1 MCHISAD
8 GGKFLKYFKI
18 IIPGTEREYK
28 QLRPESPPFAINL
41 QIMRCTLKKSQK
53 ETIIILNVSIC
64 VKIMLF
70 MEIGEKKVVFS
81 SNAFLFLFLP
91 FVLIVYFNPFFTSR
105 TFKNAFLL
113 LASLFFYAW
122 GEPIYWVILCFSVCM
137 NWFFGKMMGKRE
149 DDHWKKRIEV
159 IAIVCNLSFL
169 FVFKYLNFTVANIKR
184 LMDISFPYSKIALP
198 IGISFY
204 TFQAIS
210 YIVDIKRKKAKA
222 ADSILDVGLGIACFP
237 QLLAGPIIRYESIAD
252 EIHNRKETL
261 DGFCEG
267 LTRFVYGL
275 AKKVI
280 IANNIAQVADKAFSL
295 PGQSVSLAWMGAVAY
310 TLQIYFDFSGY
321 SDMAIG
327 LARIFGFHYAENF
340 NYPYIAKSVTEFWH
354 RWHISLSTW
363 FRDYVYFPLGGSR
376 VKSAARHIFN
386 LGVVWLLTGIWHGA
400 NWTFIL
406 WGLVYFV
413 VQIFEKYILKA
424 KAGSPVIGRIYTM
437 LVVVL
442 CWVIFRSNSIHAAGA
457 YIASMFGI
465 GVTGT
470 ANGIAAGLVRDYWF
484 YFAVGILASC
494 PLAPALKKR
503 FEQVSVG
510 RVAYTV
516 MTCAIFVLAI
526 SYMVTSSYSPFIYF
540 NF

>member
-1 MCHISAD
+1 M
-8 GGKFLKYFKI
+8 
-18 IIPGTEREYK
+18 
-28 QLRPESPPFAINL
+28 
-41 QIMRCTLKKSQK
+41 
-53 ETIIILNVSIC
+53 
-64 VKIMLF
+64 
-70 MEIGEKKVVFS
+70 VFS
-81 SNAFLFLFLP
+81 SNTFLFLFLP
-91 FVLIVYFNPFFTSR
+91 FVLLVYFNPFFTGR
-105 TFKNAFLL
+105 KFKNAFLL

-122 GEPIYWVILCFSVCM
+122 GEPVYWVILCVSICM
-137 NWFFGKMMGKRE
+137 NWLFGRLMTKRE
-149 DDHWKKRIEV
+149 DERWKKRIEV
-159 IAIVCNLSFL
+159 IAIICNLSFL
-169 FVFKYLNFTVANIKR
+169 FIFKYMNFTVANLRR
-184 LMDISFPYSKIALP
+184 LNISFPYSKIVLP

-210 YIVDIKRKKAKA
+210 YIVDIRRKKATA
-222 ADSILDVGLGIACFP
+222 ATSILDVGLGIACFP
-237 QLLAGPIIRYESIAD
+237 QLLAGPIVRYSTIAD
-252 EIHNRKETL
+252 EIHDRHETL
-261 DGFCEG
+261 DDFCEG

-295 PGQSVSLAWMGAVAY
+295 PGQSVSLAWMGAIAY

-327 LARIFGFHYAENF
+327 LGRIFGFHYLENF
-340 NYPYIAKSVTEFWH
+340 NYPYISKSVTEFWH

-376 VKSAARHIFN
+376 VKTAARHIFN

-400 NWTFIL
+400 NWTFIM

-413 VQIFEKYILKA
+413 VQIFEKYVLKA

-437 LVVVL
+437 LVVVF
-442 CWVIFRSNSIHAAGA
+442 CWVIFRSSSIHGAGLYLA
-457 YIASMFGI
+457 TMFGI

-470 ANGIAAGLVRDYWF
+470 ANSVAAGLMRDYWA

-494 PLAPALKKR
+494 PIASVLRKR
-503 FEQVSVG
+503 FLPATGSAG
-510 RVAYTV
+510 GKIAYTV
-516 MTCAIFVLAI
+516 VTCAIFVLTI
-526 SYMVTSSYSPFIYF
+526 SFMVTSSYSPFIYF